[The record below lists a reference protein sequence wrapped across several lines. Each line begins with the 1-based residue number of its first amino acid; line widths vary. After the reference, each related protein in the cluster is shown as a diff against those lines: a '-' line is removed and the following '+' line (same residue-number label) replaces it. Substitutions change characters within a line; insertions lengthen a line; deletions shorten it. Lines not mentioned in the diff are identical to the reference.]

1 MIKQSKQKPFTF
13 HLSPFTF
20 AGFTLIE
27 ILIAVGILAGSA
39 GILLSQVEMSARLS
53 AKDEALVR
61 AVTLANNKMIEIQ
74 GDLQD
79 DIKKGL
85 LLDEESESGEF
96 DEPFE
101 DYAWTYEIKKIEIP
115 TTESSTEGQSARVA
129 GVMKNISKEIS
140 KSVRQLR
147 LSVSWGEHENKDGEM
162 EPYTFD
168 LTTHI
173 VMMP

>member
-1 MIKQSKQKPFTF
+1 MPQQFKQRPFTL
-13 HLSPFTF
+13 HPSPFTKK
-20 AGFTLIE
+20 GFTLIE

-39 GILLSQVEMSARLS
+39 GILLSQVEMSSRLS
-53 AKDEALVR
+53 ARDEALVR

-74 GDLQD
+74 SDLQE
-79 DIKKGL
+79 DIRKGV

-115 TTESSTEGQSARVA
+115 TTESGSEGQSARVSGA
-129 GVMKNISKEIS
+129 MKNISKEIS
-140 KSVRQLR
+140 KSVRELR
-147 LSVSWGEHENKDGEM
+147 LSVAWGERENAEGEM

-173 VMMP
+173 VMLP